1 MVNNVERHTSGRS
14 EDEAA
19 VIKERAGE
27 SLQAERKIQ
36 QDVLPAQSTASSGN
50 RNHIARNAK
59 APESGAFSLLH
70 GADGETRTLT
80 PCGART

>member
-14 EDEAA
+14 QDEAA

-36 QDVLPAQSTASSGN
+36 QDVLLFQSTAFIGWQ
-50 RNHIARNAK
+50 
-59 APESGAFSLLH
+59 ESHRQKRESPGIRGFRLVTWCGRRDSNSH
-70 GADGETRTLT
+70 TL
-80 PCGART
+80 RR

>member
-36 QDVLPAQSTASSGN
+36 QDVLLFQSTASSGG

-59 APESGAFSLLH
+59 APESGAFSFSH